1 VRHRKSPVRSQ
12 SSSIVFGRRSACAI
26 TAGVPRSPTSP
37 GFAPE
42 SSACGV
48 AVLVRARTPDA
59 DRPGGARRPGETTA
73 SSARRSEPAGVCLC
87 SGVSGRN
94 DVDDRHVALRFGSS
108 AGGVSRAAGE
118 GCGFR
123 STPDHGPGGKGQKD
137 RTTML
142 PGAVV
147 DPLRGHLA
155 RVRELHE
162 ADLRPWT
169 RDAA

>member
-1 VRHRKSPVRSQ
+1 MPIGQVEHVVRAKQPLRLPVVRSRQ
-12 SSSIVFGRRSACAI
+12 EFGCVLACLDGTMWTI
-26 TAGVPRSPTSP
+26 GMLLYGAGLRL
-37 GFAPE
+37 E
-42 SSACGV
+42 
-48 AVLVRARTPDA
+48 
-59 DRPGGARRPGETTA
+59 E
-73 SSARRSEPAGVCLC
+73 CLELR
-87 SGVSGRN
+87 VK
-94 DVDDRHVALRFGSS
+94 DVDFDRHQITVR
-108 AGGVSRAAGE
+108 R
-118 GCGFR
+118 
-123 STPDHGPGGKGQKD
+123 GKGQKD